1 MDNLRG
7 IGLMVLAMA
16 GFALEDAL
24 IKLAAGGLGLG
35 TVVAVFGL
43 GGTAVFA
50 VLTRAAGQPVLSPHM
65 LSRLMGLRALFEV
78 TGRVGYFLA
87 ITQASLSGASVILQA
102 TPLVVTLGAVL
113 FLGETVG
120 WRRWAA
126 MAVGF
131 AGVLIVLRP
140 GLEGFT
146 AASLFAVIGMVGFA
160 GRDLATRAAP
170 PVLSNLQLA
179 VLGFAVL
186 IPTGLGLS
194 LFDTTHNWPGPAQAG
209 VLGAA
214 VLAGCGAYYA
224 LTAAMRLGEV
234 SLVAP
239 FRYTRLV
246 FALILAA
253 WMFGESPDGPMLL
266 GAALIVASG
275 IYLLTRGRRSSGGA
289 PRPEHANG

>member
-7 IGLMVLAMA
+7 IGLMILAMA

-24 IKLAAGGLGLG
+24 IKRAAGGLGLG
-35 TVVAVFGL
+35 LVVAVFGV
-43 GGTAVFA
+43 GGTAIFA
-50 VLTRAAGQPVLSPHM
+50 ALTAAARQPVLSPDM
-65 LSRLMGLRALFEV
+65 LTRLMGLRALFEV

-87 ITQASLSGASVILQA
+87 ITQASLSSASVILQA

-113 FLGETVG
+113 FMGETVG
-120 WRRWAA
+120 WRRWSA

-140 GLEGFT
+140 GLEGFSAT
-146 AASLFAVIGMVGFA
+146 ALFAVIGMVGFA

-170 PVLSNLQLA
+170 PALSNLQLA

-186 IPTGLGLS
+186 IPTGLGMS
-194 LFDTTHNWPGPAQAG
+194 LFDAPRQWPGAAQAG
-209 VLGAA
+209 LLGAA
-214 VLAGCGAYYA
+214 VVTGCGAYYA

-239 FRYTRLV
+239 FRYSRLV
-246 FALILAA
+246 FALALAA
-253 WMFGESPDGPMLL
+253 GLFGESPDGPMLL

-275 IYLLTRGRRSSGGA
+275 IYLITRGRRSGA
-289 PRPEHANG
+289 SRAEQDNG